1 MYEAPSAWEIHQDA
15 LPALTDMT
23 VLGLKISGGQRET
36 VTVFH
41 IFELKF
47 FDMVYEN

>member
-15 LPALTDMT
+15 LPALADMT